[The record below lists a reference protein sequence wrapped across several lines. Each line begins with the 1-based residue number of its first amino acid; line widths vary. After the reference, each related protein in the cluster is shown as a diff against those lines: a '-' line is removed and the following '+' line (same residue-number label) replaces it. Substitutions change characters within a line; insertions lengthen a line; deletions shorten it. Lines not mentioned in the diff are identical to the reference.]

1 MFLSLGHLK
10 PHEVCTTEKNMCID
24 ILALFL
30 QFCLMTKKESLKN
43 HEDLEGHRH
52 SHSASLIVS
61 HCPVAGSVRSSVFP
75 EAYGHGYMDTLD
87 LSEGG
92 GTSPLSLQ

>member
-10 PHEVCTTEKNMCID
+10 PQEVCTTERNMCID
-24 ILALFL
+24 TLALFL
-30 QFCLMTKKESLKN
+30 QFYLMTKKESLN
-43 HEDLEGHRH
+43 SREDLEGYRH

-75 EAYGHGYMDTLD
+75 EAYGHGFTDTLD
-87 LSEGG
+87 LS
-92 GTSPLSLQ
+92 